1 MTNTH
6 TKRSQLTTVLMAC
19 IVAISMLAA
28 GAPAAMA
35 GDTTNTDADSKTL
48 HALEDGEELYL
59 VFGADLGE
67 QSLEEFL
74 DAHVTDNPGATAEG
88 QEAVS
93 DVVQYQNV
101 EQVNINEQGMATSIS
116 IDGGEATA
124 VQEASQ
130 LNSNVQEGVATSE
143 NQEGQ
148 IQETQFEDV
157 GDVYLVMGN
166 GDSQEFNGWGVN
178 DTKGDKNELTA
189 SQEAQ
194 AAVTQAQNVSQA
206 NVNEQSTAF
215 ALAANDSEATALQQ
229 TAQSNYNLQDGAA
242 NASNVYLGDGKFS
255 DKPKKGTSG
264 ADASQSASSVVEQG
278 QDVEQVNVNEQGAAV
293 AIAIGENSTATA
305 IQITEQTNIN
315 EQLGSAEAVNVLA
328 SMPGMNVASAGNGG
342 DVVSTQGST
351 TGGDDTKA
359 DKNGISQEATSE
371 VTQGQAVEQLN
382 VNLQNTAMAI
392 ATNDSDATAVQWAQ
406 QQNVNAQI
414 GYASALNVYAGP
426 SYAHDDVTQT
436 KSTSV
441 TVDGNDIEGAA
452 GMSYDYD
459 TANGDQ
465 THDVDQYASAEIE
478 QHQFVTQQNIN
489 EQQMALAV
497 ADDGGSANAA
507 QVSMQQNEN
516 VQFTSVAATNVWVA
530 A

>member
-1 MTNTH
+1 
-6 TKRSQLTTVLMAC
+6 MAC
-19 IVAISMLAA
+19 IVAISMLAV
-28 GAPAAMA
+28 GAPAVTA
-35 GDTTNTDADSKTL
+35 GDAADENADETV
-48 HALEDGEELYL
+48 HVLEDGEELYL
-59 VFGADLGE
+59 VFGADLE
-67 QSLEEFL
+67 DQSLEEFL
-74 DAHVTDNPGATAEG
+74 DAHVANNPGPSIEG

-101 EQVNINEQGMATSIS
+101 KQVNINEQGMATSIS

-130 LNSNVQEGVATSE
+130 LNSNVQEGEATAE
-143 NQEGQ
+143 NDRGQ
-148 IQETQFEDV
+148 VRETQFEDV
-157 GDVYLVMGN
+157 GDVYLVFGN
-166 GDSQEFNGWGVN
+166 GDGQEFNGWGVN

-189 SQEAQ
+189 TQEAE
-194 AAVTQAQNVSQA
+194 AAVTQAQEVSQA

-215 ALAANDSEATALQQ
+215 ALAANNSEATALQQ
-229 TAQSNYNLQDGAA
+229 TEQSNHNLQEGAA
-242 NASNVYLGDGKFS
+242 NASNVYLGDGEFS
-255 DKPKKGTSG
+255 DKPKKGASG
-264 ADASQSASSVVEQG
+264 PDGSQSSTAIVEQA
-278 QDVEQVNVNEQGAAV
+278 QDVEQANVNEQGAAV
-293 AIAIGENSTATA
+293 AIAVGEDSTATA

-328 SMPGMNVASAGNGG
+328 EMPGMNVASSGHG

-359 DKNGISQEATSE
+359 DKGGISQEATSE

-382 VNLQNTAMAI
+382 VNLQNTAMAV
-392 ATNDSDATAVQWAQ
+392 ATNDSDATAVQWAY

-426 SYAHDDVTQT
+426 SYAHDDITQT
-436 KSTSV
+436 TSTSV
-441 TVDGNDIEGAA
+441 TVDGNDVEGAA
-452 GMSYDYD
+452 GVAYDYD
-459 TANGDQ
+459 TANNDQ
-465 THDVDQYASAEIE
+465 THDVEQYASAEIE
-478 QHQFVTQQNIN
+478 QHQFITQQNIN
-489 EQQMALAV
+489 EQQLALAV